1 MRISRH
7 FLFCVNE
14 EEILKIVNI
23 CKPYPGVVSRLQDS
37 LVRTTFCACHFRFDT
52 SLKYEAGKF
61 SKITDN
67 VTNFFMFSDDQIT
80 LFIMDCGLAFSFH
93 FKYFT

>member
-37 LVRTTFCACHFRFDT
+37 LVRTTFCACHFQEKENYF
-52 SLKYEAGKF
+52 
-61 SKITDN
+61 N
-67 VTNFFMFSDDQIT
+67 V
-80 LFIMDCGLAFSFH
+80 CV
-93 FKYFT
+93 FKNLTVSS